1 VGEDSL
7 SVAHQQVHNQPPTV
21 RSFRPQVP
29 PGLDELV
36 SRLLAKE
43 PDERPA
49 TAVQVRTELQT
60 WAGPVI
66 VAAARRRRP
75 HARIGLATVAA
86 LTLPAVLLAIWPGPH
101 RNPWSAGLATVSPS
115 SSSSANAPQKLPPES
130 AASARPSTSALV
142 HSPPP
147 PPPPSP
153 SPPPHPSPSPAPLP
167 MPMQIAELQA
177 LIRQLA
183 STGQLPQSNAD
194 DLVHNLD
201 DLEHLIAAGKQP
213 ESHD

>member
-1 VGEDSL
+1 AHRSGIVHRDVKPGNILIGADRTVKVCDFGIARQLDTTSQTTRGIALGTASYMSPEQVEGRSVDGRTDLYAVGCVLFQMLTGRAPFVGEDSL

-75 HARIGLATVAA
+75 
-86 LTLPAVLLAIWPGPH
+86 
-101 RNPWSAGLATVSPS
+101 
-115 SSSSANAPQKLPPES
+115 
-130 AASARPSTSALV
+130 
-142 HSPPP
+142 
-147 PPPPSP
+147 
-153 SPPPHPSPSPAPLP
+153 
-167 MPMQIAELQA
+167 
-177 LIRQLA
+177 
-183 STGQLPQSNAD
+183 
-194 DLVHNLD
+194 
-201 DLEHLIAAGKQP
+201 
-213 ESHD
+213 